1 MYIKF
6 LNSDIVS
13 KCTVKPL
20 SKNVVALS
28 FANEIVENTGGF
40 HLYLDEKCEHD
51 IGGKNYETYR
61 TVYRND
67 EETAKNNGY
76 QLSNDGSVYEK
87 PIYTVS
93 FVAGSG
99 GTITGVT
106 TQTVEDYSKVIVPTP
121 TADENYVFDKWEPEI
136 PESGKVTFNTTYT
149 ATFTYVPTIEEVQ
162 NNKIAE
168 MNAIQQSTIQ
178 NGLDITLSD
187 GTVEHFT
194 LTNHDQTSLM
204 GLQTK
209 VLAGDEKIPWHD
221 SDIATGCKY
230 YSNADMAIITEKAMA
245 YVTWHVTY
253 FINLRV
259 YILALETKEEVESVE
274 YGTYIPE
281 EYQDEVMRD
290 LYALA

>member
-6 LNSDIVS
+6 LDS
-13 KCTVKPL
+13 KTPIKCAVKRI
-20 SKNVVALS
+20 SENVVELR
-28 FANEIVENTGGF
+28 FDDEIIVNQSGF
-40 HLYLDEKCEHD
+40 RAYKDKECEYD
-51 IGGKNYETYR
+51 IGGNSYERYT
-61 TVYRND
+61 TMYRND
-67 EETAKNNGY
+67 ETTIARNGY
-76 QLSNDGSVYEK
+76 QLSNNDTVYI
-87 PIYTVS
+87 P
-93 FVAGSG
+93 
-99 GTITGVT
+99 
-106 TQTVEDYSKVIVPTP
+106 PTP
-121 TADENYVFDKWEPEI
+121 KPTPEPE
-136 PESGKVTFNTTYT
+136 P
-149 ATFTYVPTIEEVQ
+149 YVPTLEEVKQ
-162 NNKIAE
+162 NKINE
-168 MNAIQQSTIQ
+168 MNAIQQLTIQ

-194 LTNHDQTSLM
+194 LTDHDQTSLM

-221 SDIATGCKY
+221 SDISTGCKY

-245 YVTWHVTY
+245 FVMWHVTY

-259 YILALETKEEVESVE
+259 YILALETKEEVENIE